1 MASNASKLWN
11 TVKNTA
17 NKYMDWSAQHPVI
30 SSTVSGLAAPY
41 TGITLPALTAAA
53 QFKDPNKAKQAKPA
67 VSYNPVS
74 DVIGTYGDYSESYG
88 GSGGSGGYS
97 SGGYGIS
104 SIVKPDISGLLTAYD
119 QQAESAKKTAQSS
132 YDTTRNDLL
141 TSLKRFQEQNAKDV
155 ANQKSSYLSEQSSLE
170 AAREQ
175 ANRQNRI
182 AASARGLG
190 GSGLQQLAQ
199 LQTLLAQ
206 GEDISDAAKSNQDAM
221 DALRLALQQRED
233 DTNSNLQKAQ
243 TTLDNALNSIDS
255 NLAQQKAQAI
265 YEVEKDYANT
275 INSLLGRGGSGGYSS
290 GGYGNTDAFDALLET
305 GLSNLNAELQNYAG
319 MNYTQLKDSIE
330 KNYGVRPTS
339 MNQVRTILANNA
351 MNNIAY
357 DGMSSAAYNNAKTR
371 ATNMV
376 NSLKGYSTKKK
387 K

>member
-1 MASNASKLWN
+1 MALFVTKGRSPLTAVKEAFQGFLQPFNQSKASTNYKKVEDKKKKAK
-11 TVKNTA
+11 TVTET
-17 NKYMDWSAQHPVI
+17 Q
-30 SSTVSGLAAPY
+30 Y
-41 TGITLPALTAAA
+41 TGSLADIMG
-53 QFKDPNKAKQAKPA
+53 D
-67 VSYNPVS
+67 
-74 DVIGTYGDYSESYG
+74 YGDYSESYG
-88 GSGGSGGYS
+88 GSGGSGGYG
-97 SGGYGIS
+97 GGYGAS
-104 SIVKPDISGLLTAYD
+104 SVVKPDISGLLSAYD
-119 QQAESAKKTAQSS
+119 QQAESARKTAQSS

-206 GEDISDAAKSNQDAM
+206 GEDISDAAQSNQQAM

-265 YEVEKDYANT
+265 YEVERDYANT

-290 GGYGNTDAFDALLET
+290 GGTSDFDAGLAGLLN
-305 GLSNLNAELQNYAG
+305 SFNAELATYG
-319 MNYTQLKDSIE
+319 GLSEKDALNAINNAYSSA
-330 KNYGVRPTS
+330 YGKANNL
-339 MNQVRTILANNA
+339 NQAKTILGSAYADAVSNA
-351 MNNIAY
+351 ISKNT
-357 DGMSSAAYNNAKTR
+357 SA
-371 ATNMV
+371 
-376 NSLKGYSTKKK
+376 NSLRNAINQGNALISSLNTTTKKK
-387 K
+387 KK